1 MKTSLKNLLRS
12 LEKTRHLYW
21 NIDRQTGQFLNL
33 LIRERKFKTVLE
45 IGTSNGYSA
54 IWLAEALTHNKG
66 HLYTIE
72 SHKQD
77 RYNLAL
83 ENFKKSG
90 LKNIT
95 AIVGHAP
102 QTIPKNPHNFDMAFL
117 DATKYETVD
126 YFNAIE
132 KRIKKDGII
141 VTDNIDT
148 HKKDLLPFMKT
159 LKNSRKWTSAIL
171 NIGSGLMISQKR
183 LA

>member
-1 MKTSLKNLLRS
+1 MQTKLKPLLRY
-12 LEKTRHLYW
+12 LEKIRHLYW
-21 NIDRQTGQFLNL
+21 NINRPTGQFLNL
-33 LIRERKFKTVLE
+33 LIREFKFKTVLE

-77 RYNLAL
+77 RYNLAI

-102 QTIPKNPHNFDMAFL
+102 QVIPQQPRIFDMAFL
-117 DATKYETVD
+117 DATKFETID
-126 YFNAIE
+126 YFKAIE

-141 VTDNIDT
+141 VTDNINT
-148 HKKDLLPFMKT
+148 HKKDLLPFMET
-159 LKNSRKWTSAIL
+159 LKNSRDWASTIL